1 MKKIARLSV
10 YSLILSV
17 SLFSFTSCQ
26 REEEITPAKAK
37 TGVVQDDSDSESIP
51 PTPII
56 RR

>member
-26 REEEITPAKAK
+26 REEEIAPVKK
-37 TGVVQDDSDSESIP
+37 TAAVQDDSDSSIP

-56 RR
+56 RH

>member
-10 YSLILSV
+10 YSLLLSV

-26 REEEITPAKAK
+26 REEEITPTKPK
-37 TGVVQDDSDSESIP
+37 SGVVQDASESDFP